1 MKELRKLIFISPG
14 LIELGDSGHYSTL
27 HKSLERG
34 CLQNGLTLAISGD
47 PKKVPA
53 KTMGDEGG
61 YCAALVYEGNLSL
74 LRDIVGSPL
83 NVPTYF
89 NFLRSND
96 YLLMWLY
103 LKIKGSRSFDGT
115 RKVMN
120 ALIQKGW
127 VFSADSGN
135 LKTRLLS
142 MGLPVKTA
150 FPFSS
155 AFSGKRNFRQSEWQL
170 GMMAESRFDWYVNFA
185 MARVVSFLWPKL
197 RIKLLNTNKDFYTSG
212 RQRADS
218 MVIITLPA
226 KGEEYLDRLSAQ
238 FWFLPGKS
246 SHHIFGSSGRSLDI
260 MANRGIVFTRKF
272 NSLGAGSLNEQAAC
286 FHTPFPRLQAIIFA
300 IKRLKDSEYL
310 DSSLDKPDRTAQQ
323 TIASIAGE
331 LLERRDGPDPTAL
344 DLEGLNREIEE
355 FDYFC
360 SKKGTALLFRI
371 LLRLPRRAL
380 WKLTNNL
387 FV

>member
-34 CLQNGLTLAISGD
+34 CLENGLTLAISGD
-47 PKKVPA
+47 PKKIPA
-53 KTMGDEGG
+53 KTIGDEGG
-61 YCAALVYEGNLSL
+61 FRAALVYEGNLSL
-74 LRDIVGSPL
+74 LRDIVVSPL

-103 LKIKGSRSFDGT
+103 LKIKGSSGFDET

-120 ALIQKGW
+120 ALIQRGW

-135 LKTRLLS
+135 LKTRFMS

-155 AFSGKRNFRQSEWQL
+155 AFSGKRNFKQSDWQL
-170 GMMAESRFDWYVNFA
+170 GMMAESRLDWYVNFA
-185 MARVVSFLWPKL
+185 MARVVSFLWPNL
-197 RIKLLNTNKDFYTSG
+197 RIKLLNTKNDFYTPG
-212 RQRADS
+212 RQKADS
-218 MVIITLPA
+218 MVITSLPA
-226 KGEEYLDRLSAQ
+226 TGEEYLDRLSAQ

-260 MANRGIVFTRKF
+260 MANSGIVFTRKF

-286 FHTPFPRLQAIIFA
+286 FHTTFPRLRAIFFA
-300 IKRLKDSEYL
+300 IKRLKDSEFI
-310 DSSLDKPDRTAQQ
+310 DSSIDKPDRTAQQ
-323 TIASIAGE
+323 TIASIAGD
-331 LLERRDGPDPTAL
+331 LLERRNGPVPTSL
-344 DLEGLNREIEE
+344 GLEGIKREIQE
-355 FDYFC
+355 FDCFC
-360 SKKGTALLFRI
+360 AKKGTALLFRI

-380 WKLTNNL
+380 WKLTNTM